1 MRGTRRHTRF
11 IKRLEVECSANG
23 ESSRGISSNFSLVGL
38 FMRTNR
44 PFAPG
49 SLVDL
54 LIHLP
59 DGTMAKAKGL
69 VKMAQKTP
77 LASLKNGMG
86 IELIEKDSNYVTF
99 IRSLLQDSPDDAG
112 KKPIVEKEGT
122 RAKSPPMPESVSAD
136 YFIVPCSHCGVKN
149 KVRKSRGSPGVKCG
163 KCGAPLST
171 I

>member
-1 MRGTRRHTRF
+1 MRGTRRQTRF
-11 IKRLEVECSANG
+11 IKRLEVECSASG

-44 PFAPG
+44 PFSPG
-49 SLVDL
+49 ALVDS

-69 VKMAQKTP
+69 VKMAQKTS

-99 IRSLLQDSPDDAG
+99 IKSLLQDSPDNPG
-112 KKPIVEKEGT
+112 KKTIIEKEGT
-122 RAKSPPMPESVSAD
+122 RPKSLPMPESAD
-136 YFIVPCSHCGVKN
+136 ADFFVVACSHCGVKN

-163 KCGAPLST
+163 KCAAPLSA

>member
-1 MRGTRRHTRF
+1 
-11 IKRLEVECSANG
+11 
-23 ESSRGISSNFSLVGL
+23 
-38 FMRTNR
+38 MRTNR
-44 PFAPG
+44 PFSPG

-59 DGTMAKAKGL
+59 DGTIAKAKGL

-86 IELIEKDSNYVTF
+86 IELIEKDTNYVTF
-99 IRSLLQDSPDDAG
+99 IQSLLQDSPDDAG
-112 KKPIVEKEGT
+112 KTTIVEKEGT

-136 YFIVPCSHCGVKN
+136 FFIVPCSLCGVKN
-149 KVRKSRGSPGVKCG
+149 KVRRSRGSSGVKCG
-163 KCGAPLST
+163 KCGATLST